1 MAVRVVQAGR
11 DPPQVPERRRPVQD
25 AVGHL
30 PGHAPAGDVLDD
42 HVGRPLELAEV
53 VDVDDVRVPEP
64 GDRLGLV
71 AESGDR
77 VRVGRDRLHDLDRA
91 SPLEVR
97 VVGAVDQAHGPL
109 ADEILDLVLP

>member
-1 MAVRVVQAGR
+1 MGLRRKSKAATTLSLMFRSITLFVMEGHSYWTPVRR
-11 DPPQVPERRRPVQD
+11 KLSTEPEYQK
-25 AVGHL
+25 
-30 PGHAPAGDVLDD
+30 
-42 HVGRPLELAEV
+42 
-53 VDVDDVRVPEP
+53 
-64 GDRLGLV
+64 LV
-71 AESGDR
+71 AETGDR